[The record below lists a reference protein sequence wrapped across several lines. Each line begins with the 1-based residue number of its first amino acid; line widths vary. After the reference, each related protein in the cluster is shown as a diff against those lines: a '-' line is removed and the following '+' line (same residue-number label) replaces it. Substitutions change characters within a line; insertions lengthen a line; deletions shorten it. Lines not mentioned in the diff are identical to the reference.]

1 MKKKLWALVLRGS
14 SMGAK
19 FLLLLGLTKILTI
32 EDYGTLS
39 LIVTTITFLMFVIGL
54 DFYNYSHR
62 EVIEKDSLKKK
73 YIVSQFWF
81 HVIAYVVILP
91 ITYLLLSNGIIP
103 LDYIVP
109 FYLLLVLEH
118 FSQEAFRFLNL
129 FNKPNV
135 ANISLFI
142 RTAFWII
149 VLFGVEYFFKSNEI
163 TIQLILCYWIGGSLL
178 SLFFVAGYVFV
189 VHRSSTYD
197 IQWFVIDKPWI
208 KHGLLVSLP
217 FFAGTIA
224 YKIVEY
230 SDRFMIDWYLG
241 KEAVGIYSFYTNFAN
256 ILTIIVN
263 TITITLIV
271 PDLLRSVNSGK
282 KVKETIKKFSK
293 ELQITTVIISTIIFV
308 LIFPTLNWLDK
319 KAFNDESTIYFLILL
334 GNIAL
339 NLSLNYHFL
348 LYAYKKDKLIL
359 LPAIIAAASNII
371 LNMIFIPIFGII
383 AAATATFLSFFIL
396 LIMKRNYWLKFKIHH
411 FEA

>member
-1 MKKKLWALVLRGS
+1 MKKKFWALLLRGS

-19 FLLLLGLTKILTI
+19 FLLLLGVSKILTV

-62 EVIEKDSLKKK
+62 EVIEKDLLKKK

-81 HVIAYVVILP
+81 HAIAYIIVLP

-103 LDYIVP
+103 LEYIFP
-109 FYLLLVLEH
+109 FYILLVLEH

-142 RTAFWII
+142 RTALWIA
-149 VLFGVEYFFKSNEI
+149 VLFSVEYFLKSNEI
-163 TIQLILCYWIGGSLL
+163 TIQLILYYWIAGSLL
-178 SLFFVAGYVFV
+178 SLFFVAGYVFF
-189 VHRSSTYD
+189 VHKSSTYD
-197 IQWFVIDKPWI
+197 IQWFVVDKPWI
-208 KHGLLVSLP
+208 KQGLLVSLP

-256 ILTIIVN
+256 ILTIVVN
-263 TITITLIV
+263 TITVTLIV
-271 PDLLRSVNSGK
+271 PDLLRSVNSGN
-282 KVKETIKKFSK
+282 KVQDNIRKFSK
-293 ELQITTVIISTIIFV
+293 ELQLTTLIISSIILV

-319 KAFNDESTIYFLILL
+319 KEFNDESTIYFIILL

-339 NLSLNYHFL
+339 NLSLTYHFL

-359 LPAIIAAASNII
+359 WPAIIAALSNII

-383 AAATATFLSFFIL
+383 AAAVATFCSFSIL
-396 LIMKRNYWLKFKIHH
+396 FIMKRKYWLTFKNTS
-411 FEA
+411 F